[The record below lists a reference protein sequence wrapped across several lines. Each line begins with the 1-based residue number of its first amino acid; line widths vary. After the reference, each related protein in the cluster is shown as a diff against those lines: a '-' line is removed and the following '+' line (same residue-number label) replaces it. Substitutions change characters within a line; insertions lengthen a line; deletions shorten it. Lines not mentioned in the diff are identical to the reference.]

1 MPTEHFKLKVTTDLI
16 ERFKGGWEHRAR
28 MNEIRKVL
36 DLFTGGHIFLGT
48 SLAEGTIFFRGR
60 LLRNRTPFT
69 EISELVHRKPS
80 NINEFGRCNAPGEAV
95 LYASSNL
102 ETVFSELAV
111 QVDDWVQVITLRKKQ
126 GVEIRCTVVGDIDH
140 VRRHGRASLG
150 GEGYTEA
157 VKNYWE
163 SLSEVERLRLN
174 LTDAFVAERFRAVAK
189 YSADYKITAAF
200 SSIIFQQGFDA
211 FYYPSVGHL
220 GGWNIAIS
228 EQAFS
233 DKFEVVDSEV
243 REVFDTLG
251 YGIYG
256 SMQLYRC
263 TGFENERLNMQP
275 VSLEHAVPSFDSF
288 LLFNLNQPDQNVI
301 LFQVMRVANGEFIR
315 QHDPANLPQPADFE
329 VVVQLTING
338 RIPLDHDVGFDTLSK
353 LISQNTDSW
362 DYVVCQVASGGT
374 PEELQRQLADF
385 SSRIASCD
393 TSMNCFDRNGRAVKP
408 IFGTPARKVE

>member
-1 MPTEHFKLKVTTDLI
+1 MPTEHFKLKVTTELI

-28 MNEIRKVL
+28 MGDIRKVL
-36 DLFTGGHIFLGT
+36 DLLTEGHLFLGAPLT
-48 SLAEGTIFFRGR
+48 EGTIFFRGR

-69 EISELVHRKPS
+69 NVTELTHRKAS
-80 NINEFGRCNAPGEAV
+80 DIFDFGRCNAPGEAV

-111 QVDDWVQVITLRKKQ
+111 QVDDWVQVITLRKRQ
-126 GVEIRCTVVGDIDH
+126 GAEIRCTVVGDIDH

-157 VKNYWE
+157 VKNYWA
-163 SLSEVERLRLN
+163 SLTEVERLRLN
-174 LTDAFVAERFRAVAK
+174 VADAFVADKFRAVAK
-189 YSADYKITAAF
+189 NSTDYKITAAF

-233 DKFEVVDSEV
+233 DGFEVVESEV
-243 REVFDTLG
+243 REVFETLG

-256 SMQLYRC
+256 STQRFRC
-263 TGFENERLNMQP
+263 IDVKNGRLNMQP
-275 VSLEHAVPSFDSF
+275 VPFEHTFPSFDDF
-288 LLFNLNQPDQNVI
+288 LLFNLNQPGQNI
-301 LFQVMRVANGEFIR
+301 IFFQVLRVANGDFIR
-315 QHDPANLPQPADFE
+315 QHEPTNLSQPADFE
-329 VVVQLTING
+329 AVVQLTING
-338 RIPLDHDVGFDTLSK
+338 RIPLDHNVGFDTLSK
-353 LISQNTDSW
+353 FISQNTDSW
-362 DYVVCQVASGGT
+362 DYVVCQVTSGDT

-385 SSRIASCD
+385 SSRIASGD
-393 TSMNCFDRNGRAVKP
+393 TSVNCFDRNGKAVKP